1 MTNEILKYHL
11 DLLLSSRQYPKTI
24 CPSEVPRS
32 LSALELHNCG
42 ASHWRDL
49 MPDIRQI
56 LWEMR
61 DRGEVEI
68 LQGGSPLSDE
78 VSVEDVKGPI
88 RARLRVKE

>member
-1 MTNEILKYHL
+1 
-11 DLLLSSRQYPKTI
+11 
-24 CPSEVPRS
+24 
-32 LSALELHNCG
+32 
-42 ASHWRDL
+42 

-56 LWEMR
+56 LWDMR

-78 VSVEDVKGPI
+78 VSVEDVKGPV